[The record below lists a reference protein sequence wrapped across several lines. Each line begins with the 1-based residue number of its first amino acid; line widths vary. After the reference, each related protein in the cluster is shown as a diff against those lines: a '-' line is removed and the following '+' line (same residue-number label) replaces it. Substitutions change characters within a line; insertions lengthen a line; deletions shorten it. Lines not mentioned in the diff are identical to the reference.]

1 MTGAG
6 VHVHETAPARV
17 LIGPGARRN
26 VPSEVGRLG
35 AERVFI
41 LATNSAA
48 RAADECRAEL
58 GSRAVGRFDGAVVH
72 TPVHVTEA
80 ALDLV
85 LASRADVVVAFGGG
99 SATGLSKALSA
110 RTGLP
115 QVVVPTTYAGSEVTP
130 VLGETRDGVKTTRRD
145 PAILPGTV
153 VYDPELTLSMPRGL
167 TLTSAL
173 NALAHAVEALWA
185 VDASAYTDALATE
198 AVSSIVQAL
207 SRVLDAPPGPAGTT
221 DLAGREQLQA
231 GAWLAGCC
239 LAQTRMGLHHQL
251 AHALGG
257 SFDLPHAELHALL
270 LPHVTAYNLPAAPA
284 ARERLARAVGGDPT
298 EVLATLAARH
308 DGARR
313 LRDLD
318 VPWDRLRAVAERV
331 AAAPYPN
338 PAPVDV
344 DSVTGLLERTW

>member
-1 MTGAG
+1 MTASD
-6 VHVHETAPARV
+6 VHVHETTAARV
-17 LIGPGARRN
+17 LIGPGARRG
-26 VPSEVGRLG
+26 VPTEVERLG
-35 AERVFI
+35 AERAFVV
-41 LATNSAA
+41 ATRSAA
-48 RAADECRAEL
+48 QHADECLAALGRRA
-58 GSRAVGRFDGAVVH
+58 AGRFDGAVVH
-72 TPVHVTEA
+72 TPVHVTEE

-85 LASRADVVVAFGGG
+85 SAAGADVIVAFGGG

-145 PAILPGTV
+145 ATLLPGTV

-167 TLTSAL
+167 TVTSAL

-185 VDASAYTDALATE
+185 VDATAYTDALATE

-207 SRVLDAPPGPAGTT
+207 PRVLEAPTR
-221 DLAGREQLQA
+221 LAARERLQS

-239 LAQTRMGLHHQL
+239 LAQTRMGLHHHL

-284 ARERLARAVGGDPT
+284 ARQRLARAVGGDPAQ
-298 EVLATLAARH
+298 VIAGLAALH
-308 DGARR
+308 DGASR
-313 LRDLD
+313 LRDLG
-318 VPWDRLRAVAERV
+318 VPRDGLRVVAERV

-344 DSVTGLLERTW
+344 DSVAALLEQAW

>member
-1 MTGAG
+1 MTAAG
-6 VHVHETAPARV
+6 VQVHETTAGRV
-17 LIGPGARRN
+17 LLGPGARRC
-26 VPSEVGRLG
+26 VPSEVDRLR
-35 AERVFI
+35 AERAFVVS
-41 LATNSAA
+41 TRSAA
-48 RAADECRAEL
+48 HHVDECLADL

-72 TPVHVTEA
+72 TPVHVTEE
-80 ALDLV
+80 ALALV
-85 LASRADVVVAFGGG
+85 LASRADVIVAFGGG
-99 SATGLSKALSA
+99 SATGLSKAISA

-130 VLGETRDGVKTTRRD
+130 VLGETRDGAKTTRRD
-145 PAILPGTV
+145 PALLPDTV

-173 NALAHAVEALWA
+173 NALAHAVEATWA
-185 VDASAYTDALATE
+185 VDSSAYTDALATE
-198 AVSSIVQAL
+198 AVSSITQAL
-207 SRVLDAPPGPAGTT
+207 PLVLDSPT
-221 DLAGREQLQA
+221 DLAARGRLHS

-284 ARERLARAVGGDPT
+284 ARERLTRAVGDDPVQ
-298 EVLATLAARH
+298 VLADLAAQH

-318 VPWDRLRAVAERV
+318 VPRDALRAVAERV

-344 DSVTGLLERTW
+344 DSVTGLLERAW

>member
-1 MTGAG
+1 MTEGG
-6 VHVHETAPARV
+6 VHLHETAPARV
-17 LIGPGARRN
+17 LIGPGARRS
-26 VPSEVGRLG
+26 VPAEVERLQ
-35 AERVFI
+35 AERAFLV
-41 LATNSAA
+41 ATRSPAQA
-48 RAADECRAEL
+48 VDECLAAL
-58 GSRAVGRFDGAVVH
+58 GGRAVGRFDGAVVH
-72 TPVHVTEA
+72 TPVDVTEV

-85 LASRADVVVAFGGG
+85 ATARADVVIAFGGG

-115 QVVVPTTYAGSEVTP
+115 QIIVPTSYAGSEATP
-130 VLGETRDGVKTTRRD
+130 ILGETRGGVKTTRRD

-153 VYDPELTLSMPRGL
+153 VYDPELTLSMARGL

-173 NALAHAVEALWA
+173 NALAHAVEATWA

-207 SRVLDAPPGPAGTT
+207 PRVLEAPRE
-221 DLAGREQLQA
+221 LAGRERLQA

-257 SFDLPHAELHALL
+257 SFDLPHAELHAIL

-284 ARERLARAVGGDPT
+284 ARERLARAVGGDPSV
-298 EVLATLAARH
+298 VLADLAAQH
-308 DGARR
+308 EGARR
-313 LRDLD
+313 LRDLG
-318 VPWDRLRAVAERV
+318 VPREGLRIVAERV

-344 DSVTGLLERTW
+344 ESVTALLDQAW